1 MIYIA
6 CVDKTIKGI
15 DGPIDLKVGDEITV
29 KKGFLYK
36 GDHKICYEAS
46 QNAYDLF
53 SRNDDGNGLKRFQT
67 INDIKKTLRGYNA
80 EYFSSV
86 QKVRAEAGE
95 KSSEEEI
102 NRSISS
108 IENKARTAFN
118 SLEKEGAVDAFVNPM
133 TGVWNY
139 DFYNANLSDLEA
151 MLEII
156 ESVEPSKEE
165 IKEEVK
171 N

>member
-15 DGPIDLKVGDEITV
+15 DGSIDLKVGDEITV

-36 GDHKICYEAS
+36 GDHKICYYAS

-67 INDIKKTLRGYNA
+67 ICDIKKTLRGYNA
-80 EYFSSV
+80 EYQVSV
-86 QKVRAEAGE
+86 QKIMQGAGE
-95 KSSEEEI
+95 KSSEEEAQ
-102 NRSISS
+102 RSIST
-108 IENKARTAFN
+108 IESKAATAFE
-118 SLEKEGAVDAFVNPM
+118 SLKKDGKIDAFINPL
-133 TGVWNY
+133 TGIWNF
-139 DFYNANLSDLEA
+139 DFYNANLSDLEV

-165 IKEEVK
+165 TKEEK
-171 N
+171 